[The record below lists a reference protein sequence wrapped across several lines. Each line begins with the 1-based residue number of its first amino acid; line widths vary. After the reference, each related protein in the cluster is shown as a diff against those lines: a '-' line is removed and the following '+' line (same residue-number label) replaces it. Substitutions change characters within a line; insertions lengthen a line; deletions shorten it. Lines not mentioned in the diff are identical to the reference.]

1 MIQLYRVERIF
12 TMGFGSNWNLREEVL
27 PVLLD
32 FGTPKSSFPIY
43 SVVFHEVGEYEM
55 IKSGLSMKT
64 TNDLFGCP
72 LWGWEVNCVQIHK
85 KTIKWSNSPTTEDN
99 KRHIQAC
106 ALSLL
111 ETSVFHVDDYYHI
124 IIISLYHHHYQII
137 IIIHAGMCPLP
148 FGDLRLPRRC
158 GRGRC
163 GCWTW
168 PRWLLCEV
176 RRPVLSRVF
185 QSCEKLLSLFSVLSV
200 SMLVS
205 KKLLFFFSS
214 LRNLTRLLYP
224 ADEEDKIKEA
234 DEKNKDDVEVEL
246 KKQFDVL
253 YIINDVMMMVVA
265 MSMMMKYITA
275 LYFFC
280 HWI

>member
-1 MIQLYRVERIF
+1 
-12 TMGFGSNWNLREEVL
+12 
-27 PVLLD
+27 
-32 FGTPKSSFPIY
+32 
-43 SVVFHEVGEYEM
+43 
-55 IKSGLSMKT
+55 
-64 TNDLFGCP
+64 
-72 LWGWEVNCVQIHK
+72 
-85 KTIKWSNSPTTEDN
+85 
-99 KRHIQAC
+99 
-106 ALSLL
+106 
-111 ETSVFHVDDYYHI
+111 
-124 IIISLYHHHYQII
+124 
-137 IIIHAGMCPLP
+137 
-148 FGDLRLPRRC
+148 
-158 GRGRC
+158 
-163 GCWTW
+163 
-168 PRWLLCEV
+168 
-176 RRPVLSRVF
+176 
-185 QSCEKLLSLFSVLSV
+185 
-200 SMLVS
+200 MLVS

>member
-1 MIQLYRVERIF
+1 M
-12 TMGFGSNWNLREEVL
+12 
-27 PVLLD
+27 
-32 FGTPKSSFPIY
+32 
-43 SVVFHEVGEYEM
+43 
-55 IKSGLSMKT
+55 
-64 TNDLFGCP
+64 
-72 LWGWEVNCVQIHK
+72 
-85 KTIKWSNSPTTEDN
+85 
-99 KRHIQAC
+99 
-106 ALSLL
+106 
-111 ETSVFHVDDYYHI
+111 
-124 IIISLYHHHYQII
+124 
-137 IIIHAGMCPLP
+137 
-148 FGDLRLPRRC
+148 
-158 GRGRC
+158 
-163 GCWTW
+163 
-168 PRWLLCEV
+168 

-234 DEKNKDDVEVEL
+234 DETNKDDVEVEL